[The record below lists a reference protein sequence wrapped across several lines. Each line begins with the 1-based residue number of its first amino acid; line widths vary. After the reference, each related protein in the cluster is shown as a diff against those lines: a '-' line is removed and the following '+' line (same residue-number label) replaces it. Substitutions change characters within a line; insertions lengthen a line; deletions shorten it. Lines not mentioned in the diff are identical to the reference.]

1 MFKLNYYEKHY
12 THGTS
17 FIYFLDLFLGNNIIS
32 SSVIRKIING
42 FNHDEESVTEF
53 LKLRRMQY
61 QLLPAIYDKFDSL
74 EVLIKT
80 RS

>member
-1 MFKLNYYEKHY
+1 MYKLNYYEKHY
-12 THGTS
+12 RYGTS
-17 FIYFLDLFLGNNIIS
+17 SVYYLDLFLGNNVIS
-32 SSVIRKIING
+32 ISIIRKIING
-42 FNHDEESVTEF
+42 FNYDEESVTEF
-53 LKLRRMQY
+53 RKLRRMQY